1 MGAHS
6 LMKWPYHLQVP
17 RQKQFLQDASRQF
30 TLLEELAGNAFPF
43 FFLWP
48 WSKAETLAYVKREL
62 AIRASSHQKT
72 QKNLLCAA
80 FIYLFSEGESLICN
94 SCALAATAQSG
105 LQCVELLGAPL
116 EREQASGSLL
126 FITFLTFNSRQ
137 GATLIRECPLTGNSW

>member
-17 RQKQFLQDASRQF
+17 RQKSSCRMRADNLRSQKSW
-30 TLLEELAGNAFPF
+30 LAMPF
-43 FFLWP
+43 HFFLWP
-48 WSKAETLAYVKREL
+48 WSKAETLAYVKQEL
-62 AIRASSHQKT
+62 AIQASSHQKT

-94 SCALAATAQSG
+94 SCALAATAQRG

-137 GATLIRECPLTGNSW
+137 GATLIRERPLTGNSW